1 MTKVIVITNKSDITS
16 DFVILRLKEKQVPFY
31 RFNTDE
37 LTKSVFVSLNFSSGE
52 FLLFDTY
59 QNKYIDLLSFT
70 SVYYR
75 RPELPEIKSSQ
86 LSNGEFKFIASEILF
101 TLEGV
106 YKVLEKAFWVS
117 DPYAIRQA
125 ENKPYQLLVA
135 KRLGLNIPDSLITND
150 PNLFNKFVRN
160 GERIIKPIK
169 SGLIEDGT
177 DDKIIFTSLVTTNEI
192 DEEQIIPCPQFIQEH
207 IVKVADIRTTIVG
220 NKIFTARIDS
230 QQYSETKVDWR
241 RGENSLNHST
251 LVLPKKLNN
260 KLIQLVKYFNLQFG
274 AIDLIQ
280 DVKGEYHF
288 LEINPN
294 GQWAWI
300 EKQTGMKISDE
311 IVNLLVNEKN

>member
-1 MTKVIVITNKSDITS
+1 MTKVLVITNKSDITS
-16 DFVILRLKEKQVPFY
+16 DFVILRLKEERVPFY

-52 FLLFDTY
+52 FLLFDSY
-59 QNKYIDLLSFT
+59 LNKYIDLSSFT

-75 RPELPEIKSSQ
+75 RPELPEIESSR
-86 LSNGEFKFIASEILF
+86 LSDGEFKFIVSEILF
-101 TLEGV
+101 SLEGV
-106 YKVLEKAFWVS
+106 YKVLENAFWIS

-135 KRLGLNIPDSLITND
+135 KSLRLNIPGSLITND
-150 PNLFNKFVRN
+150 PILFNKFVSS
-160 GERIIKPIK
+160 GEKIIKPIK
-169 SGLIEDGT
+169 SGLIEDGI
-177 DDKIIFTSLVTTNEI
+177 DDKIIFTSLVSTNEI
-192 DEEQIIPCPQFIQEH
+192 NDEQIKPCPQFVQEH
-207 IVKVADIRTTIVG
+207 IIKFADIRATVVG

-230 QQYSETKVDWR
+230 QQYSETKIDWR

-251 LVLPKKLNN
+251 IVLPKELNE

-280 DVKGEYHF
+280 DVNGEFHF